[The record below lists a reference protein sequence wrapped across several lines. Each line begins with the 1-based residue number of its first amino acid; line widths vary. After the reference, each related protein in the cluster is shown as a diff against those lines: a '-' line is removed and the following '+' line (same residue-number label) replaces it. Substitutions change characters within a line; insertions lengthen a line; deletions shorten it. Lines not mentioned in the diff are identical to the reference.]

1 MMKGRWKNNANNW
14 YSLEGG
20 LGSMPSA
27 DQASTSVCEYLNKV
41 EHKLPLLLNEQQKD
55 GK

>member
-1 MMKGRWKNNANNW
+1 MMKGWWKNNANNW

-27 DQASTSVCEYLNKV
+27 GQASASAYEYLNKV
-41 EHKLPLLLNEQQKD
+41 EHKLPLVLNEQQKD

>member
-1 MMKGRWKNNANNW
+1 MMKGWWKNNANNW

-20 LGSMPSA
+20 LDSMPSA
-27 DQASTSVCEYLNKV
+27 GWDSASVCGYLKKV
-41 EHKLPLLLNEQQKD
+41 EHNLPLVLNEQQKD